1 MKKNVIFR
9 LSGLGLALGLVCGC
23 AGMKWSVS
31 NKSFDLKNR
40 LSLNAEDIIIEIP
53 DKSLSEG
60 QILTFK
66 VQWLGVSV
74 GKVTTSV
81 KGIQNINGRNA
92 YVLEAIFQSNAFLSS
107 IYKIEDRYV
116 SYLDVEKLHTLRQEV
131 YRRDGKYKKDAIT
144 EFDQEKHKA
153 RFKNFIDNSEKDFDI
168 PENVLDALSALYYFM
183 VLPLKGGDKIE
194 LAVCNN
200 ESNYQLLG
208 VVESRA
214 FIKTPGTGQK
224 RAFLI
229 QPYAKLEGEKVEKGN
244 LKAYFSCD
252 KKRILL
258 LAVLQGP
265 IFTEV
270 SVVLSQID
278 NPALP

>member
-1 MKKNVIFR
+1 MQKTGILRLFGLCLALVIF
-9 LSGLGLALGLVCGC
+9 CGC
-23 AGMKWSVS
+23 AGMQWSVS
-31 NKSFDLKNR
+31 SKSFDWKNR
-40 LSLNAEDIIIEIP
+40 LMMNADDIVIEVP
-53 DKSLSEG
+53 DKVLP
-60 QILTFK
+60 QRQTFTFN
-66 VQWLGVSV
+66 VLWLGVPV
-74 GKVTTSV
+74 GKITASV
-81 KGIQNINGRNA
+81 KGIQNINGRDA
-92 YVLEAIFQSNAFLSS
+92 YVLEAIFQSNFFLSS

-153 RFKNFIDNSEKDFDI
+153 HFKNFIDNSEKDFDI

-183 VLPLKGGDKIE
+183 ILPLKGGDKIE
-194 LAVCNN
+194 VAVCNN
-200 ESNYQLLG
+200 ESNYQLFGL
-208 VVESRA
+208 VESRA
-214 FIKTPGTGQK
+214 FIKTPATGQK

-229 QPYAKLEGEKVEKGN
+229 QPYARLGGEKVEKGN

-252 KKRILL
+252 KKRMLL

-265 IFTEV
+265 VFTEV

-278 NPALP
+278 NPPLP